1 MIKNISLFFLASLI
15 LSSFTFAQ
23 KTNNSSKGFAG
34 NLEINYSLGFSQFYG
49 DASSSGFFKKLS
61 GETGFAQ
68 SIGVKK
74 HFSPVFAVGL
84 NGYYGCVESHKTLNG
99 SGAAVDFSLLGN
111 YGDINLR
118 AYVDFN
124 NLFWGRDYKRK
135 LSAFGWLGIGYGFW
149 STGLTDNT
157 TGDYREIGNTVAG
170 STGGETYKKSGAVV
184 PLGLGINYRISPK
197 WAVNAVGD
205 FRTVLNDD
213 VDIWR
218 GGFKYDQLF
227 FMGVGISYYINPG
240 FGKRKAKVK
249 KRAPRQTSYEEKD
262 KKEDEEPITKPK
274 PETASPRKKVIG
286 EIPIY
291 DMDYKASNQAKIN
304 IKKSVRPAPDALLI
318 VPAKKAN
325 VNGIV
330 YRVQILAKSKK
341 LNNISYLR
349 NKYNLSGDIYE
360 VFQDGVYRYSSGEF
374 TSYQDAVNHRRLLK
388 NKGITDAFVVVYK
401 DGRRIPLSKEL
412 KR

>member
-1 MIKNISLFFLASLI
+1 MIKNISLFFLTTLI

-49 DASSSGFFKKLS
+49 DASSSGFFKKFS

-68 SIGVKK
+68 SLGIKK

-84 NGYYGCVESHKTLNG
+84 NAYYGCVESHKTLNG
-99 SGAAVDFSLLGN
+99 SGAAVDFSLLGT

-184 PLGLGINYRISPK
+184 PLGLGIKYRISPK

-205 FRTVLNDD
+205 FRTILNDD
-213 VDIWR
+213 LDIWR

-227 FMGVGISYYINPG
+227 YMGAGISYYINPG

-249 KRAPRQTSYEEKD
+249 KRAPRQTTYEEKD
-262 KKEDEEPITKPK
+262 KIKDEEPTTKPR
-274 PETASPRKKVIG
+274 PETAGPRKKVIG
-286 EIPIY
+286 EVPIY

-304 IKKSVRPAPDALLI
+304 IKKSVRPSPDALLI
-318 VPAKKAN
+318 VPAKKASAKG
-325 VNGIV
+325 VV

-341 LNNISYLR
+341 LDNIGYLR

-374 TSYQDAVNHRRLLK
+374 INYQDALNHRHLLK
-388 NKGITDAFVVVYK
+388 NKGIADAFVVVYK
-401 DGRRIPLSKEL
+401 DGKRIPLTKEL